1 MRLISG
7 SEKAGWSLQLATAS
21 ITSSG
26 TPTITE
32 MMDASAE
39 VIKMG
44 AVLKCHSR
52 EYMVPFLHN

>member
-1 MRLISG
+1 
-7 SEKAGWSLQLATAS
+7 
-21 ITSSG
+21 
-26 TPTITE
+26 

-52 EYMVPFLHN
+52 EYMVPFLHNWNETHLPFGGQF